1 MTDHEVLEVYRNLVP
16 FLAQLCG
23 PCCEVVLHDVS
34 NPSCSVI
41 AIENGFNSGRQIGS
55 PLTDLAHAIIESG
68 EYKDKD
74 YLANYSGVSKKKN
87 FVSST
92 YFIKNGG
99 RLIGLL
105 CINRDMSPMVELE
118 NTLNFLKS
126 QYNLTLPDTEIQENF
141 DTPVTTM
148 LHNLVEKVIHDSGM
162 TPKYMQMNDKIRIV
176 QKLQEQGVLNM
187 KGAVSEI
194 ASQLLISEP
203 TVYRYLKTKV
213 Q

>member
-1 MTDHEVLEVYRNLVP
+1 
-16 FLAQLCG
+16 
-23 PCCEVVLHDVS
+23 
-34 NPSCSVI
+34 
-41 AIENGFNSGRQIGS
+41 
-55 PLTDLAHAIIESG
+55 
-68 EYKDKD
+68 
-74 YLANYSGVSKKKN
+74 
-87 FVSST
+87 
-92 YFIKNGG
+92 
-99 RLIGLL
+99 
-105 CINRDMSPMVELE
+105 MSPMMELE

>member
-1 MTDHEVLEVYRNLVP
+1 MTDHEVLEVYRSLVP

-92 YFIKNGG
+92 YFIKNEG
-99 RLIGLL
+99 RLIAVSYTHLDVYKRQVHSFYYVFPAGVEVLL
-105 CINRDMSPMVELE
+105 QIPYLE
-118 NTLNFLKS
+118 NVFTAR
-126 QYNLTLPDTEIQENF
+126 
-141 DTPVTTM
+141 
-148 LHNLVEKVIHDSGM
+148 IHG
-162 TPKYMQMNDKIRIV
+162 TAPPIR
-176 QKLQEQGVLNM
+176 LFS
-187 KGAVSEI
+187 AFC
-194 ASQLLISEP
+194 
-203 TVYRYLKTKV
+203 
-213 Q
+213 